1 MADSSSSMPVARL
14 AVDELVEFTRTC
26 IGHLYIKISEMEAMP
41 NRLEVYDSLL
51 CLKESKE
58 AENNKLAR
66 LNDVIAQIEEV
77 IRMKEGHAKV
87 MEEAIRFG

>member
-1 MADSSSSMPVARL
+1 MADSSSSMPVARRAIDSSL
-14 AVDELVEFTRTC
+14 NGGNA
-26 IGHLYIKISEMEAMP
+26 

-66 LNDVIAQIEEV
+66 LNDMIAQIEEV